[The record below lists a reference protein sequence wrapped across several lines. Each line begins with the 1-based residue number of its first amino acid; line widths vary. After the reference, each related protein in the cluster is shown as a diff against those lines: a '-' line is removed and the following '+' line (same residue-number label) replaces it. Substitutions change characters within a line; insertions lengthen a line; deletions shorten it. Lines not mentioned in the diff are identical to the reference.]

1 MQKNTENK
9 LEKQTKSLILIADR
23 KWTDA
28 DRLKAVKPCDL
39 FLK

>member
-9 LEKQTKSLILIADR
+9 LEKRTKSLIFIAVR
-23 KWTDA
+23 KWTEV